1 MLWSK
6 VMCLQLTKSSL
17 GRGKLAVKLDYRS
30 SILGTYVKRKG
41 RRLTLQSCPVT
52 TNTPWHSNTHIT
64 LMHRHRPL
72 TSALRRLR
80 KIPPSSDQLVLHM
93 VCINE
98 GLGRRGIKK
107 KKSGNIREAEV
118 EAGRHLEVQGQPD
131 LHNEFQESQGFT
143 ESQRKNNNKKRQNQI
158 CRACWHSPG
167 WHWSQH
173 CINVMS
179 TRVAEA
185 KGSEVQRNLQL
196 HNE

>member
-1 MLWSK
+1 M
-6 VMCLQLTKSSL
+6 
-17 GRGKLAVKLDYRS
+17 KLDYLS

-52 TNTPWHSNTHIT
+52 THTSWHSNTHIT

-98 GLGRRGIKK
+98 GVGRRGIK

-143 ESQRKNNNKKRQNQI
+143 ESQSKNNKKRQNQI
-158 CRACWHSPG
+158 CRACWHR
-167 WHWSQH
+167 SQH

-196 HNE
+196 PNE